1 MSILDLLKAAKGERS
16 TEGQI
21 GRWRKA
27 VSLALDTGAG
37 APADYI
43 HSKNSAEQVGVAQDN
58 NIVVDQEINV
68 RGITRPSTTVFQLTP
83 GKTYHLISHARFDTF
98 SDPTTG
104 RLVIRWVDDSNTNIP
119 LVPNPDATASLHVPT
134 TSTDNSNSADPVTE
148 AIYTV
153 PASPASA
160 SLVKLRCTSAT
171 GTATLPA
178 KIGRAHV

>member
-43 HSKNSAEQVGVAQDN
+43 HSKNSAEPVGG
-58 NIVVDQEINV
+58 DQEINV

-178 KIGRAHV
+178 NAVS